1 MAQAGRY
8 CSITCSSRA
17 SSRTSP
23 RMKTTSLPV
32 ISRTRRRDTS
42 LELHRLSTTMGV
54 CPASSS
60 STQVWLPMYPAPPVT
75 STFML

>member
-1 MAQAGRY
+1 
-8 CSITCSSRA
+8 
-17 SSRTSP
+17 
-23 RMKTTSLPV
+23 MKTTSLPV
-32 ISRTRRRDTS
+32 ISRTRCRDTS